1 VTTSCAS
8 PSSADP
14 LETPIAALPGAGPV
28 TRARLAARGI
38 RSARDLLLRLP
49 RGYDDL
55 RQVTPIGALA
65 GLPDGTPVLVRGTVR
80 RVHVFPRRLLDVF
93 VDQDDATVRG
103 RWFRA
108 PGGMARAFP
117 KGSEVA
123 LAGALHTAR
132 DGVRELLQPSVVTAS
147 LSQRGGGGLGIRP
160 RYAPIP
166 GVPGRTL
173 ERMRAAALDRLDDGD
188 GELVPAPVRDRAGLG
203 PLAPALRRLH
213 DPGEDQAGVEAA
225 RRRVM
230 FERAFLAQVALLA
243 RRAAQPRPSWVL
255 PAAAAVEARRRAER
269 ALPFALTASQA
280 RAADQLMAD
289 LTGNRPMRRLLVG
302 DVGSGKTAVAFLG
315 AALVAAAGA
324 RTLMMVPTEVLAE
337 QQARAVGAWAPEA
350 DLRVAALT
358 GGMPTAA
365 RAAAVQGWNS
375 GAVDLLIGTH
385 ALLTAG
391 LDADR
396 LGLVVVDEQH
406 RFGVAQRA
414 ATAAAH
420 THLLSM
426 SATPIPR
433 SLALVLHGDLDASF
447 LTERPAGRRGA
458 ATAVCATPAA
468 RDAAWDRLRDL
479 VAGGGQAFVVCPV
492 REEARRAGAV
502 TALAAHARLARALAP
517 VRVGLLH
524 GALPAAGKEKALRAF
539 AAGET
544 QVLVATTV
552 VELGI
557 DVPGASLMLVEEAD
571 RLGLAQLH
579 QLRGRVGRG
588 TTPGL
593 CLLLASEGLAA
604 GSPGMTRLEQLAATD
619 DGFRV
624 AELDLA
630 QRGFGDL
637 LGTEQAGVGADEGLA
652 PAELGEIFRV
662 ARREA
667 EAILAADPGLR
678 RAEHAPLARAVAD
691 QATVAA
697 AAEAG

>member
-1 VTTSCAS
+1 M
-8 PSSADP
+8 
-14 LETPIAALPGAGPV
+14 
-28 TRARLAARGI
+28 TRARLAERGI

-49 RGYDDL
+49 RAYEDL
-55 RQVTPIGALA
+55 RQLTPLGAVA
-65 GLPDGTPVLVRGTVR
+65 GLPDGTTVLVRGTVR
-80 RVHVFPRRLLDVF
+80 RLHIFPRRLLDVF
-93 VDQDDATVRG
+93 VEAGEATLRA

-108 PGGMARAFP
+108 PGGMARSFP
-117 KGSEVA
+117 KGTEVA
-123 LAGALHTAR
+123 LAGALHTGR
-132 DGVRELLQPSVVTAS
+132 DGVREMLQPSVVTTA
-147 LSQRGGGGLGIRP
+147 LAERGGGGLGIRP

-173 ERMRAAALDRLDDGD
+173 ERVRAAALERVRAAGDGD
-188 GELVPAPVRDRAGLG
+188 LGL
-203 PLAPALRRLH
+203 ALLRLH
-213 DPGEDQAGVEAA
+213 QPGEDPQGVEQA

-230 FERAFLAQVALLA
+230 FERAFRAQVTLLA
-243 RRAAQPRPSWVL
+243 RRAAGPRLAWTIAPS
-255 PAAAAVEARRRAER
+255 AAAEARGRAEQ
-269 ALPFALTASQA
+269 ALPFSLTASQA
-280 RAADQLMAD
+280 RSVDEVVAD
-289 LTGNRPMRRLLVG
+289 LTGEHPMRRMLIG
-302 DVGSGKTAVAFLG
+302 DVGSGKTAVAFVA

-337 QQARAVGAWAPEA
+337 QQARAIGAWVQAVG
-350 DLRVAALT
+350 LRIAALT
-358 GGMPTAA
+358 GGMPAA
-365 RAAAVQGWNS
+365 GRAAAVARWNA
-375 GAVDLLIGTH
+375 GAIDLLIGTH

-391 LDADR
+391 LDSAR

-414 ATAAAH
+414 ALSAGAATA
-420 THLLSM
+420 HLLSM

-468 RDAAWDRLRDL
+468 RAAAWDRLRDA
-479 VAGGGQAFVVCPV
+479 VGAGGQAFVVCPV

-502 TALAAHARLARALAP
+502 TALAAHARLARSLAP

-524 GALPAAGKEKALRAF
+524 GALPAASKERALRAF
-539 AAGET
+539 AGGEI

-557 DVPGASLMLVEEAD
+557 DVANASVMVIEEAD

-588 TTPGL
+588 ARPGI

-604 GSPGMTRLEQLAATD
+604 DSAGMARLEQLAATD

-637 LGTEQAGVGADEGLA
+637 LGEDQAGAIDAVA
-652 PAELGEIFRV
+652 PSELGEIFQA

-667 EAILAADPGLR
+667 EAILRADPGLQR
-678 RAEHAPLARAVAD
+678 PEHAALARAVAD
-691 QATVAA
+691 GVPVAVA
-697 AAEAG
+697 GEAG